1 MNSALSFPR
10 ETQKVTCEGLSLA
23 VVIDL
28 WLGEAQGLGTME
40 VNSRVE
46 LTFPSALVWKEN
58 ESDKYLSFFII
69 RFVEAVYNV
78 VKRMVLILRFI
89 VDRQV
94 NICS

>member
-1 MNSALSFPR
+1 M
-10 ETQKVTCEGLSLA
+10 A

-46 LTFPSALVWKEN
+46 LTFPPALVWKEN